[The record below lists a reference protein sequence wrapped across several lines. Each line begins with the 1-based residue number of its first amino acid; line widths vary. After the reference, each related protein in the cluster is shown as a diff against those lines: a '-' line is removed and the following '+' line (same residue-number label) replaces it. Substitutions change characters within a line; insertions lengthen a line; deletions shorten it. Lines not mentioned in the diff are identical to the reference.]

1 MADISKITL
10 PNNTTYNIKDSAA
23 RTDITNIKNVL
34 GTLTGANAVVFR
46 GVSTTEL
53 TDGGNENPTVN
64 GTAVTSKRTGDVYFY
79 GTHQFVYGT
88 DNKWHQLGSLDTL
101 GDFAYVSQGWVAVT
115 PQGTISKPTITM
127 GALSSPVAPRY
138 LETQGSVGTTQAN
151 YASGH
156 TSNGT
161 VYYQPEGDVST
172 PAFTGTTVTFTGN
185 NTPSGSVALSTD
197 TNGTSISINHTTPPT
212 SQGQDPTAIPGYWK
226 PTGTF
231 PLRPVNIPNGSKTNV
246 LNSAAKKTVVT
257 SVEVSDVNAT
267 TPTGGLTYWGVSGQ
281 TLSFKWFT
289 KATGDSIATSGT
301 ALTSVV
307 SGDGQLQAQGGNV
320 DIDAQILSTKGIKAT
335 FTGTA
340 TSYSVSGKAA
350 GSVSTPVFTGKKVVL
365 TGHGTPT
372 VSSVSDQTFTGQTQY
387 WDVYPGV
394 NEEGEVEPGGGLA
407 G

>member
-10 PNNTTYNIKDSAA
+10 PNNTTYNIKDSTA

-46 GVSTTEL
+46 GVSTTAL
-53 TDGGNENPTVN
+53 TDGGDENPTVN
-64 GTAVTSKRTGDVYFY
+64 ESAVTSKRIGDVYFY
-79 GTHQFVYGT
+79 GTHQFIYGA
-88 DNKWHQLGSLDTL
+88 DSKWHQLGSLDIL

-172 PAFTGTTVTFTGN
+172 PAFTGTTVIFRGD
-185 NTPSGSVALSTD
+185 NTPSGTVTLSKD
-197 TNGTSISINHTTPPT
+197 TGGTTISINHTTPPT

-231 PLRPVNIPNGSKTNV
+231 PLRPVNIPDGSKTNV

-257 SVEVSDVNAT
+257 NVGVSDVNAT

-307 SGDGQLQAQGGNV
+307 SGDGQLQAQGGEL
-320 DIDAQILSTKGIKAT
+320 DIKAQILSAPIKAT
-335 FTGTA
+335 FTGTS
-340 TSYSVSGKAA
+340 TLYSVSGTAQ
-350 GSVSTPVFTGKKVVL
+350 GTVSTPVFTGKKVVL

-372 VSSVSDQTFTGQTQY
+372 VSSVSGQTFTGQTQY
-387 WDVYPGV
+387 WDVFPGV
-394 NEEGEVEPGGGLA
+394 NEEGEVEPGGGLT

>member
-10 PNNTTYNIKDSAA
+10 PNNTSYNIKDAAA

-34 GTLTGANAVVFR
+34 GSLTGANAVVFR
-46 GVSTTEL
+46 GVSTTAL
-53 TDGGNENPTVN
+53 TDGGNENPTVD
-64 GTAVTSKRTGDVYFY
+64 GSAVTTKRSGDVYFY
-79 GTHQFVYGT
+79 GTHQFIYGT
-88 DNKWHQLGSLDTL
+88 DSKWHEMGSLDTL
-101 GDFAYVSQGWVAVT
+101 GDFAYVDQGWVGVT
-115 PQGTISKPTITM
+115 PHGTITKPTITM

-138 LETQGSVGTTQAN
+138 LEAQGNVGTTQAN

-161 VYYQPEGDVST
+161 VYYQPEGAVST
-172 PAFTGTTVTFTGN
+172 PAFTGTSVTFSGS
-185 NTPSGSVALSTD
+185 NTPSGTVALSKD
-197 TNGTSISINHTTPPT
+197 TSGTTISINHTTPPT

-231 PLRPVNIPNGSKTNV
+231 PLREVSIPDGSKTNV

-257 SVEVSDVNAT
+257 SVGVSDVNAT
-267 TPTGGLTYWGVSGQ
+267 TPTGGLTYWGVNGQ

-289 KATGDSIATSGT
+289 KSTGDSIATTGT
-301 ALTSVV
+301 ALTSVA
-307 SGDGQLQAQGGNV
+307 SGSTTITVPGGAL
-320 DIDAQILSTKGIKAT
+320 DIDAQILSAPIKAT
-335 FTGTA
+335 FTGAST
-340 TSYSVSGKAA
+340 TYSVSGTPA

-372 VSSVSDQTFTGQTQY
+372 VSSISTQTFNGQTEY
-387 WDVYPGV
+387 WNVYPGI
-394 NEEGEVEPGGGLA
+394 NEESEEEPGGGLT